1 MTKPSYPQ
9 TSLFRNQPSLTSY
22 SMFVNNFRSSLSYFS
37 SFVVGQFVCHS
48 LSALLQKLICN
59 LFALDQKL
67 VLDQVVPQIS
77 SVLFS
82 QCSAPLLCFILSMC
96 VCMCVCVCVCA
107 CVHVW
112 WCWGL
117 SPYSIVEVWQ
127 VPSMIEQTMLTHRG
141 HLLMD
146 MVETAQNSQ
155 LGGGFQSLG

>member
-1 MTKPSYPQ
+1 MTPINAAIAMIKPSYPQ

-22 SMFVNNFRSSLSYFS
+22 SMFVNNFRSSLSHFS

-96 VCMCVCVCVCA
+96 VCVCVYVCVCA
-107 CVHVW
+107 CVHV
-112 WCWGL
+112 CMCGGVGGCL
-117 SPYSIVEVWQ
+117 RIVQWKFGRC
-127 VPSMIEQTMLTHRG
+127 HR
-141 HLLMD
+141 
-146 MVETAQNSQ
+146 
-155 LGGGFQSLG
+155 